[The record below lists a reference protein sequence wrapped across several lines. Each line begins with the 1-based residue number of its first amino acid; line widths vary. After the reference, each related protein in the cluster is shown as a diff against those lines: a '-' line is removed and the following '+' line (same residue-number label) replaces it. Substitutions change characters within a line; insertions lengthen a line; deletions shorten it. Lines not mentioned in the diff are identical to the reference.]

1 MICLGYNKDADAFCD
16 SEQFLP
22 GERVV
27 SQYWRSKKLKV
38 KAPVMICIHCG
49 WFTIGNDQTDELLKR
64 TKIAYDKRLKKE
76 QRKADMVDH

>member
-38 KAPVMICIHCG
+38 KAPMMICTRCG
-49 WFTIGNDQTDELLKR
+49 WFTVGNNQIDELIRR
-64 TKIAYDKRLKKE
+64 TKKEYDIQSKAKKGNGRARLL
-76 QRKADMVDH
+76 